1 MTDPREVRYF
11 EELDKTEEI
20 NATIEQLFED
30 NIDDFIER
38 IKEFIPELTEDVI
51 YPQGF
56 SEDVNSYILREVA
69 KKFEEEIKITY

>member
-1 MTDPREVRYF
+1 MTDPRETRYF

-20 NATIEQLFED
+20 NSTIEQLFED

-38 IKEFIPELTEDVI
+38 IKEFIPQLTEDVI
-51 YPQGF
+51 TPQGF

>member
-1 MTDPREVRYF
+1 MTDPRETRYF

-20 NATIEQLFED
+20 NSTIEQLFED

-38 IKEFIPELTEDVI
+38 IKEFIPQLTEDVI
-51 YPQGF
+51 TPQGF
-56 SEDVNSYILREVA
+56 SEDVNSYILKEVA